1 MYVCKITFSNH
12 HQFLPQ
18 SIANVVS
25 QKDLF
30 TRFGLNNLISLTN
43 SKPLAQMTAREFM
56 MGYKS
61 ELMTL
66 GNTFL
71 PGWIYFDKLGLI
83 DRVSFFN
90 KLRIYLFL

>member
-1 MYVCKITFSNH
+1 MILTCSMFYF
-12 HQFLPQ
+12 Q

-25 QKDLF
+25 KQSMF

-43 SKPLAQMTAREFM
+43 SQPIAKMTAREFM

-66 GNTFL
+66 GNTFM

-83 DRVSFFN
+83 DRVSSSLELKYIF
-90 KLRIYLFL
+90 R